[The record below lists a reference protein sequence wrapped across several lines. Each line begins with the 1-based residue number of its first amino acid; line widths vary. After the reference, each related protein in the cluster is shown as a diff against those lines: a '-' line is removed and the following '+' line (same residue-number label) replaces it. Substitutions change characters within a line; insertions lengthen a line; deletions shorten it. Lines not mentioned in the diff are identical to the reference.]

1 MNKPKEKAFPDFLEM
16 TRHSW
21 TYQRMTD
28 DEKTRCEKAL
38 RNAAS
43 LDIQGSYSQRYG
55 ALNGVYYGYLLGIG
69 YTGALWREW
78 CPEEI
83 PFIPGGDTE

>member
-1 MNKPKEKAFPDFLEM
+1 MNKPKEKAFSDFLEM

-21 TYQRMTD
+21 PYHRMTEE
-28 DEKTRCEKAL
+28 EKSRCEKAL
-38 RNAAS
+38 RSAAS
-43 LDIQGSYSQRYG
+43 LDIQGSYSQRYS

-69 YTGALWREW
+69 YTGALWREPN
-78 CPEEI
+78 PEEI

>member
-21 TYQRMTD
+21 TYDRMTD

-38 RNAAS
+38 RSAAS
-43 LDIQGSYSQRYG
+43 LDIQGSYNQRYN
-55 ALNGVYYGYLLGIG
+55 ALNGVYYAFLLGIG
-69 YTGALWREW
+69 YSGALWREPH
-78 CPEEI
+78 PEEI
-83 PFIPGGDTE
+83 PFIPGGDTL